1 MQVSRE
7 IVRQNQGEMV
17 TGLVLLMAF
26 VLLSQHSYLLFHS
39 LIELFT
45 VVVATG
51 IFVIAWNARGFLN
64 NNYLVFVGIASLFV
78 AVLDLLHTLA
88 YEGMGVF
95 AGAGGSNLAAQLWIA
110 GRLLQSVSFLV
121 APLFL
126 GRSLGI
132 RSTLFA
138 FTLTTALLILAIF
151 TWRVFPTM
159 YLEGAGLTATK
170 KVGEYLISLIFLGA
184 IVLLIRKRS
193 DFDPSV
199 VRLLVAALVLFIASE
214 ITFTFY
220 LSVYGEANMVG
231 HVLRLMA
238 SYALYKAIIE
248 TGLER
253 PYALL
258 LRDLKHSQEKLE
270 EYAAALES
278 RNEALIRSE
287 HRLREDATLLEERN
301 VELDAY
307 AHTVA
312 HDLKNPLSV
321 IIAAAEMVREEDTLT
336 PRRRLELLED
346 VEATARHMDEIVDD
360 LLTLSE
366 VRKVD
371 APSEPVRMAKVVEN
385 VRDRLSVMIRK
396 YDAQLVVP
404 REWPTPLGY
413 APWVEEVWANFV
425 SNALKYGGRP
435 PRVELGANREAG
447 GRIRFWVKDN
457 GPGVP
462 EDIRSR
468 LFLPFQRLGAAREGG
483 HGLGLSI
490 VQQIMTK
497 LGGQVGV
504 ESREG
509 GGSTFYF
516 ILKEEER
523 GPTAAADP
531 APAEPGFDPDHPA
544 PIAT

>member
-7 IVRQNQGEMV
+7 ILRKNRGEMV
-17 TGLVLLMAF
+17 TGLVLLMAL
-26 VLLSQHSYLLFHS
+26 VLISQHSYVLFHS

-51 IFVIAWNARGFLN
+51 IFVITWNARGFLN
-64 NNYLVFVGIASLFV
+64 NNYLVLVGIASLFV
-78 AVLDLLHTLA
+78 AVLDLLHMLA

-95 AGAGGSNLAAQLWIA
+95 AGGGGNLAAQLWIA
-110 GRLLQSVSFLV
+110 GRLLQSVSFLA
-121 APLFL
+121 APLCL
-126 GRSLGI
+126 GRSLRI
-132 RSTLFA
+132 APTLVA
-138 FTLTTALLILAIF
+138 FGLVTTSLILAIF
-151 TWRVFPTM
+151 PWPVFPTM
-159 YLEGAGLTATK
+159 YVEGAGLTAAK
-170 KVGEYLISLIFLGA
+170 KGGEYLISLILVGA
-184 IVLLIRKRS
+184 IALLLRKRIY
-193 DFDPSV
+193 FDPSV
-199 VRLLVAALVLFIASE
+199 LRLLVAALVLFIASE

-287 HRLREDATLLEERN
+287 HRLREDATLLEQRN

-321 IIAAAEMVREEDTLT
+321 IIAAAELAREGRTLT
-336 PRRRLELLED
+336 PRRRQELLEE
-346 VEATARHMDEIVDD
+346 VETTARHMDRIVED

-371 APSEPVRMAKVVEN
+371 APSKPVLMAEVVEN

-396 YDAQLVVP
+396 FEAQLTVP
-404 REWPTPLGY
+404 RAWPTPLGY
-413 APWVEEVWANFV
+413 APWIEEVWANFV
-425 SNALKYGGRP
+425 SNAVKYGGRP
-435 PRVELGANREAG
+435 PHVELGATQEAG
-447 GRIRFWVKDN
+447 GKIRFWVKDN

-462 EDIRSR
+462 EEIRSR
-468 LFLPFQRLGAAREGG
+468 LFLPFQKLGAKREGG

-490 VQQIMTK
+490 VRQIMTK
-497 LGGQVGV
+497 LGGEVGV
-504 ESREG
+504 ECGEG
-509 GGSTFYF
+509 YGSLFYF
-516 ILKEEER
+516 VLPAAETVPSTAADP
-523 GPTAAADP
+523 PTAASAGLGDQP
-531 APAEPGFDPDHPA
+531 PQL
-544 PIAT
+544 

>member
-7 IVRQNQGEMV
+7 ILRQNRGEIG
-17 TGLVLLMAF
+17 TGF
-26 VLLSQHSYLLFHS
+26 VLLVALLVISQHSYLLFHS

-95 AGAGGSNLAAQLWIA
+95 AGSGSNLATQLWIA

-126 GRSLGI
+126 GRSLRTGP
-132 RSTLFA
+132 TLAA
-138 FTLTTALLILAIF
+138 FTLVTVCLILAIF
-151 TWRVFPTM
+151 PWRAFPTM
-159 YLEGAGLTATK
+159 YLDGTGLTAAK
-170 KVGEYLISLIFLGA
+170 KGGEYLISLILMGA
-184 IVLLIRKRS
+184 IVLLIRSRGA
-193 DFDPSV
+193 FDPSV
-199 VRLLVAALVLFIASE
+199 LRLLVAALVFFIASE

-220 LSVYGEANMVG
+220 LSVYGEANLAG

-238 SYALYKAIIE
+238 SYALYKAIIQ

-270 EYAAALES
+270 EYAAVLES
-278 RNEALIRSE
+278 RNEALIHSE
-287 HRLREDATLLEERN
+287 KRLREDAALLEERN

-321 IIAAAEMVREEDTLT
+321 IIAAAEMARDETMLP
-336 PRRRLELLED
+336 PRRKQDLLEE
-346 VEATARHMDEIVDD
+346 VAATARHMDRITDD

-371 APSEPVRMAKVVEN
+371 APSEPVPMAEVVRN
-385 VRDRLSVMIRK
+385 ARDRLSVMIR
-396 YDAQLVVP
+396 DHAAQVAVP

-413 APWVEEVWANFV
+413 APWIEEVWANFL

-435 PRVELGANREAG
+435 PIVQLGAAREEG
-447 GRIRFWVKDN
+447 GKVRFWVQDN

-462 EDIRSR
+462 EDLRLR
-468 LFLPFQRLGAAREGG
+468 LFLPFQRLGTEREGG

-490 VQQIMTK
+490 VQEIMTK
-497 LGGQVGV
+497 LGGEAGV
-504 ESREG
+504 ECGEGQGSR
-509 GGSTFYF
+509 FYF
-516 ILKEEER
+516 ILPEARE
-523 GPTAAADP
+523 
-531 APAEPGFDPDHPA
+531 
-544 PIAT
+544 IATPPFESPSPAR